1 MRKKKQQTN
10 SVELPTSTQKNI
22 EELLTKTFRLD
33 DCDDAMLRLSTA
45 IESLTAED
53 RRILAH
59 YAELRSF
66 RQMAEVLGASAT
78 TWRREMIRIRQLITS
93 EL

>member
-1 MRKKKQQTN
+1 MRKKKQQT
-10 SVELPTSTQKNI
+10 SFTELPSTAQSNI
-22 EELLTKTFRLD
+22 EELLTTTLRLND
-33 DCDDAMLRLSTA
+33 GDDAMLTIAERIEQLS
-45 IESLTAED
+45 AED

-93 EL
+93 RL

>member
-1 MRKKKQQTN
+1 M
-10 SVELPTSTQKNI
+10 PTPTQRNI
-22 EELLTKTFRLD
+22 EELLATTFRID
-33 DCDDAMLRLSTA
+33 DGDDAMLRLASA
-45 IESLTAED
+45 IEQLTAED

-93 EL
+93 RL